1 MLNSRRGASVIVSAV
16 LLIAVA
22 IASAAVLWSAF
33 GMPALP
39 QSNVKG
45 ELEDIRIVKV
55 TPGEGTVTVYVV
67 NRGSTYA
74 AIDSIYFESPY
85 GDLHQSYAINPPV
98 VLGPGELKPVTI
110 EASYSNVINVKVV
123 TTEGEKSEVL
133 VLDPSSVQIPVTNP
147 VFSSGSS
154 NILPCLITNY
164 NDSINITGKSVQEID
179 AKFVS
184 TFSSQTI
191 KDYPTE
197 AETKEADAL
206 NAKLL
211 NSNKNQDTWQYDGP
225 RNAGS
230 ELYWSITYGG
240 KVESSSIQTISQL
253 VLELILK
260 IEPKPNTLIV
270 SFYDWNIGRYV
281 DSGPGYKVFAV
292 ENTTEQHIPML
303 LAPPSGFINSSTG
316 EYKFAINLTHLDTGG
331 PDNSKIVVQAR
342 TVSVISQVPSQ
353 QIDPVFY
360 FNLGGIPVS
369 RITSLIFSVSCTFNA
384 SSVPLRF
391 YLYNFTGSTWA
402 QQGSAFNSNPVAN
415 GVTTFTITVNDNFN
429 HYIKDN
435 ELRANLESSV
445 INGTV
450 YELKIDE
457 FRLQVLYS

>member
-1 MLNSRRGASVIVSAV
+1 MSAI
-16 LLIAVA
+16 LLIAIA
-22 IASAAVLWSAF
+22 IASSAVLWSAF

-55 TPGEGTVTVYVV
+55 TPGEGTVTVYII

-85 GDLHQSYAINPPV
+85 GNLNQSYAINPPV
-98 VLGPGELKPVTI
+98 VLGPGELKNVTI
-110 EASYSNVINVKVV
+110 DASYSNVVNVKVV

-133 VLDPSSVQIPVTNP
+133 VLDPSSVQSPVTNP

-154 NILPCLITNY
+154 NILPFRITNY
-164 NDSINITGKSVQEID
+164 DDTIDITNKSVQEID
-179 AKFVS
+179 ASFVS

-197 AETKEADAL
+197 AETNEADAL
-206 NAKLL
+206 NARLL

-225 RNAGS
+225 RNPGN

-253 VLELILK
+253 ILELVLK
-260 IEPKPNTLIV
+260 IEPKPNTLII
-270 SFYDWNIGRYV
+270 SFYDWNSGRYV
-281 DSGPGYKVFAV
+281 DSGPGYQLFDIQ
-292 ENTTEQHIPML
+292 NTTEQHIIMF
-303 LAPPSGFINSSTG
+303 LASPSGFINPSTG
-316 EYKFAINLTHLDTGG
+316 EYKFAINLTHQDTGG

-353 QIDPVFY
+353 QIDPIFY
-360 FNLGGIPVS
+360 FNLGGIHVS
-369 RITSLIFSVSCTFNA
+369 KIASLIFSVSCNFNT

-391 YLYNFTGSTWA
+391 NLYNFTGSTWV
-402 QQGSAFNSNPVAN
+402 QQGDVFFSNETAD
-415 GVTTFTITVNDNFN
+415 VTTSFTITVNDNFN

-435 ELRANLESSV
+435 ELRANLKSSV

-450 YELKIDE
+450 YQLDIDE